1 MVGKLPPGRADI
13 NTGSTAGMPQFPPGT
28 TAQLLLQK
36 AEKSDAGIYV
46 CSAKNA
52 AGTATANATLEIHC
66 EYTIH

>member
-1 MVGKLPPGRADI
+1 
-13 NTGSTAGMPQFPPGT
+13 MPQFPPGT